1 MRKLIIII
9 IITIAFLAQVVLA
22 SEEGLIATKLHTLGF
37 PQKINYLEALLYYL
51 NDILQNQGKGWS
63 EEDLKRLLE
72 LVHENCSSVECLA
85 EDPKARIALEE
96 LLAQYNL
103 SYSHLSEASIEDLI
117 NSIENKEWAEILKEI
132 NFEGVLDILKL
143 KNLLEQARQSF
154 YEDKLK
160 ITDYQLVLEVLKR
173 YAENAGYSSLL
184 NEISSEQAKT
194 LVQMAKELLYNSLT
208 ATENW
213 SLVDTSE
220 KPLGLPSP
228 QLPQAGISFDMLTQ
242 LPSLGVI
249 APLLFASA
257 LLVFSYP
264 LLKVLLSGV
273 TTLETQRI
281 ERSWKSIAS
290 KQGGV
295 MGLYW
300 KAVDFVEKR
309 TNRIMEDSMTHREFL
324 LITEKDLREKAQA
337 FRDLTLDYELS
348 RYGGL
353 SNEDLVRDAEEKYR
367 RLTSSS

>member
-1 MRKLIIII
+1 
-9 IITIAFLAQVVLA
+9 
-22 SEEGLIATKLHTLGF
+22 
-37 PQKINYLEALLYYL
+37 
-51 NDILQNQGKGWS
+51 
-63 EEDLKRLLE
+63 
-72 LVHENCSSVECLA
+72 
-85 EDPKARIALEE
+85 
-96 LLAQYNL
+96 
-103 SYSHLSEASIEDLI
+103 
-117 NSIENKEWAEILKEI
+117 
-132 NFEGVLDILKL
+132 
-143 KNLLEQARQSF
+143 
-154 YEDKLK
+154 
-160 ITDYQLVLEVLKR
+160 
-173 YAENAGYSSLL
+173 
-184 NEISSEQAKT
+184 
-194 LVQMAKELLYNSLT
+194 
-208 ATENW
+208 
-213 SLVDTSE
+213 
-220 KPLGLPSP
+220 
-228 QLPQAGISFDMLTQ
+228 Q

-264 LLKVLLSGV
+264 LLKALLSGV

-295 MGLYW
+295 IGLYW